1 MRSSQPPADSS
12 TEKPPPEADSPER
25 TRAWLIDG
33 YNVLHTVLL
42 GGQPR
47 DKTNWWGPPGRDL
60 LWDRIQYFG
69 ELHRSDGASRA
80 EECVFD
86 EPCLDDPLPGT
97 VCIVFDG
104 NEPAAEQKSANPWVV
119 FAQSADQWIVKQ
131 VRESRDPSVLA
142 VVSADRQ
149 LTGRCR
155 HAGARI
161 VAPRDFVALCPSG
174 EG

>member
-1 MRSSQPPADSS
+1 MRVGAGAGCAVPDGAVRAPLPALALPPG
-12 TEKPPPEADSPER
+12 PPGRRHGPP
-25 TRAWLIDG
+25 
-33 YNVLHTVLL
+33 
-42 GGQPR
+42 
-47 DKTNWWGPPGRDL
+47 WGPPGRDL